1 MKRGGGHA
9 GDVVAAMEDAVKWT
23 MEQDDAGDI
32 IFFHRE
38 TQVGSMGMHVFPE
51 DHPTEQML

>member
-1 MKRGGGHA
+1 
-9 GDVVAAMEDAVKWT
+9 MEDAAKWT

-38 TQVGSMGMHVFPE
+38 TQVGLQFMY
-51 DHPTEQML
+51 MLVLSPFGAL

>member
-1 MKRGGGHA
+1 MMGPCV
-9 GDVVAAMEDAVKWT
+9 GDIVVAMEDAAKWT

-38 TQVGSMGMHVFPE
+38 TQVGCKCMMP
-51 DHPTEQML
+51 